1 MKMNEAV
8 QNYILKQPE
17 PQQSILL
24 EIEKRLQTLFPKASE
39 VISYGVP
46 AFKDEKIFFFYGGF
60 KAHVSVFPPLP
71 LDHPLSETLK
81 PYRNDKGN
89 LLFQIKQP
97 IPYDLIEGVAKAL
110 FELYHK

>member
-8 QNYILKQPE
+8 QDYILKQPE

-24 EIEKRLQTLFPKASE
+24 EIERRIGLLFPNATE
-39 VISYGVP
+39 VLSYGVP
-46 AFKDEKIFFFYGGF
+46 AFKDEKVFFFYGGF

-71 LDHPLSETLK
+71 LDHPLSESLK
-81 PYRNDKGN
+81 RYRNDKGN
-89 LLFQIKQP
+89 LLFKIKQP